1 LLKRRNARL
10 AGLEFQNQAQA
21 FIYQALQA
29 RRQRAGVLGQKTTVE
44 GEKLRDI
51 HDRVAGEARRA
62 RGQKE
67 ITGRIGKFQI
77 AGDRGHD
84 CRLNAAAV
92 ERVCLDHQHRP
103 PVSRLGAARF
113 GEIGP
118 PDLSPLNLV
127 HLYQES
133 FSMDFSWARC
143 NAASTFA
150 GSYIFNSS
158 TLFTG
163 AGLINLTG
171 GTIALNGNITSSNLQ
186 INGATVIGA
195 RQPLIAFNMYLTT
208 NDVSVAQKIAKAVR
222 NSSGGLRYVK
232 AMGVLVEGRAQVSMN
247 LTHYRQTPIG
257 RVVETVRREAERYGV
272 AVHHSELVGL
282 VPQEALVDAAVWY
295 TQLDQFEPA
304 QILESRLYEVLRT
317 PQTADLAAS
326 DFLADLASA
335 NPAPGGGS
343 AAAHTAAAAAALVAM
358 VGRVTT
364 GKKKYAAV
372 EAQMWPMIEE
382 ADQLRAQ
389 LTAIVEEDSAAFNGF
404 IAATKL
410 PKDTPEQVKARKAAM
425 ESATLAAAKVPYKT
439 VELSTRVMQLAA
451 QAAEIGNLN
460 AISDACSAVHL
471 AQAAIQS
478 AGLNILVNVKNL
490 KDPNPAA
497 ELVSGLHEHEHL
509 AANLEQK
516 VKEIVETR
524 AEIKLG

>member
-1 LLKRRNARL
+1 MVNPL
-10 AGLEFQNQAQA
+10 
-21 FIYQALQA
+21 
-29 RRQRAGVLGQKTTVE
+29 VE
-44 GEKLRDI
+44 CI
-51 HDRVAGEARRA
+51 PNYSEARRP
-62 RGQKE
+62 E
-67 ITGRIGKFQI
+67 V
-77 AGDRGHD
+77 
-84 CRLNAAAV
+84 V
-92 ERVCLDHQHRP
+92 EAILVSIRTVDGVHILDSHSDLDHNRT
-103 PVSRLGAARF
+103 VVTMIGA
-113 GEIGP
+113 P
-118 PDLSPLNLV
+118 
-127 HLYQES
+127 
-133 FSMDFSWARC
+133 
-143 NAASTFA
+143 AAIEEAAFRSIKKA
-150 GSYIFNSS
+150 
-158 TLFTG
+158 
-163 AGLINLTG
+163 AELINLDQHTG
-171 GTIALNGNITSSNLQ
+171 AHPRIGATDVVPFVPIADITMSDCVELARRLGKRVGDELYIPVYLYEDAATRPERQNLENIRKGQYEGLKEEIASNPEHTPDFGPSKLGTA
-186 INGATVIGA
+186 GATVIGA

-317 PQTADLAAS
+317 PQKADLAAS